1 VLGRGD
7 VGQRVVVRRF
17 VEIRDDRPLFTDVVG
32 DLATWDDESI
42 TVVTRRGPVTVPIA
56 DIVAGKPIPPPAPRR
71 APRPG
76 TGTPEADA

>member
-17 VEIRDDRPLFTDVVG
+17 VEIRNDRPLFTDVVG
-32 DLATWDDESI
+32 DLVAWEDESI

-56 DIVAGKPIPPPAPRR
+56 AIVAGKRIPPPAPRR
-71 APRPG
+71 GTRPG
-76 TGTPEADA
+76 TGTPDANA